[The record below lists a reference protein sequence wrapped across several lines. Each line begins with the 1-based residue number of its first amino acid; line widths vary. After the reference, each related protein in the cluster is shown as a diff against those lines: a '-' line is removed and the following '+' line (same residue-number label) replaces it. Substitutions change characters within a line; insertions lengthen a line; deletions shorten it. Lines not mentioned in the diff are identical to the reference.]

1 MKCAQQVVGYG
12 LMSDLVIRS
21 INAGDRAA
29 WEPLWAA
36 YLSFYERVLPREIT
50 ELTWRRLTTNDGVF
64 GFLAVQ
70 GDTEAVGLVHF
81 VYHPTTWS
89 AGGNCY
95 LEDLFVV
102 PAARGQRVGRR
113 LIAAV
118 ADAAKARGA
127 SVLYW
132 QTEEFNGTARRLYE
146 RVAKRSPFIRYQIE
160 L

>member
-1 MKCAQQVVGYG
+1 MSASEAVV
-12 LMSDLVIRS
+12 SDLVIRS

-29 WEPLWAA
+29 WDPLWAG
-36 YLSFYERVLPREIT
+36 YLSFYERVIPREIT

-70 GDTEAVGLVHF
+70 GDGEAVGLAHF

-118 ADAAKARGA
+118 ADASKARGV